1 MIAADRQPG
10 KYSHAKAQRRKEEA
24 LVRLDA
30 ISDYRPLCASAP
42 LCEIHWSSYCRSRV
56 LGAVFLFLLSA
67 SGFAQDGQDT
77 IRPCPRCG
85 WKPPVTKW
93 GVRVSTVAELEQATA
108 TAPAS
113 TTILV
118 QDGTYQL
125 TRQLHFEKPDV
136 VLRGE
141 SGNRDK
147 VILRA
152 GGMQER
158 AVGVGVSIA
167 ADNITIADLTVSNVG
182 FHGVQVRGEHG
193 AKNAVLH
200 NIAIKD
206 TGQQLVKGS
215 IGDGSKHSE
224 NGLVACSSFSYT
236 DGAPSD
242 YTNGVDIL
250 GGRNWVVRDNE
261 FRRIRGR
268 ADQGYRCGPTIL
280 FWRDCRDTLVTRNVL
295 IDCFRGIALGLTPSE
310 SKDSAGQSGFD
321 HRRGLVCNNVVCNL
335 NPWADEAIEIN
346 ACQDARVLH
355 NTVLV
360 ESGQSPWSI
369 GVRFRGT
376 TATVKNNLTNKGILE
391 RDGGR
396 LTAEGNVT
404 TAARDWFVEPAA
416 GNLRLAGGTTK
427 ATRAGIA
434 LAAEERTSEFEQD
447 ADRKPRPT
455 GQRPD
460 AGAFQSP

>member
-1 MIAADRQPG
+1 
-10 KYSHAKAQRRKEEA
+10 
-24 LVRLDA
+24 
-30 ISDYRPLCASAP
+30 
-42 LCEIHWSSYCRSRV
+42 V
-56 LGAVFLFLLSA
+56 LGAELLYLLSA

-136 VLRGE
+136 VLRSE

-224 NGLVACSSFSYT
+224 NGLVACSAFSYT
-236 DGAPSD
+236 DQAPSD

-310 SKDSAGQSGFD
+310 S
-321 HRRGLVCNNVVCNL
+321 
-335 NPWADEAIEIN
+335 
-346 ACQDARVLH
+346 
-355 NTVLV
+355 
-360 ESGQSPWSI
+360 
-369 GVRFRGT
+369 
-376 TATVKNNLTNKGILE
+376 
-391 RDGGR
+391 
-396 LTAEGNVT
+396 
-404 TAARDWFVEPAA
+404 
-416 GNLRLAGGTTK
+416 
-427 ATRAGIA
+427 
-434 LAAEERTSEFEQD
+434 
-447 ADRKPRPT
+447 
-455 GQRPD
+455 
-460 AGAFQSP
+460 